1 MKKYPPNSS
10 KWNQFTNNIF
20 SLKAEIFQEF
30 ENETEN
36 ETLEFSSNVDDAN
49 CASCEQ
55 ELEINIDLKNVQ
67 KVGCF
72 TLYWKEF
79 YGCFPPK
86 HPRYKSFQKKT
97 MNTDNSLSKKGLSAW
112 SATITLLKSFVG
124 TYLLYLPHMFQEAG
138 LAFSLTILG
147 MTAALSLFNM
157 HLLLDCC
164 QAEKGETFGLIA
176 KNAFGSWAKFAVD
189 FSITVSQMSY
199 CIAYFTYVAQN
210 LQTYF
215 PHYSLAF
222 LMSIQLFL
230 YIPLCS
236 LRHLRFLSPFVLV
249 ANFCMFTGL
258 FGVLYYFGV
267 ELFGNGPQA
276 VRLINPSFMFIFV
289 GSVSMSFEGTIL
301 VIPTYEAMSADA
313 QKHFRKIITGVML
326 FLFIFFACFAG
337 LGYLAY
343 GDGVQ
348 RFITL
353 NLPEHSPV
361 GSIVKIGYMISIV
374 VMFPL
379 MMYPVSRLL
388 ERIVFGEKKVKK
400 RTFFQKW
407 RRLLIRS
414 CFRSAAVVFIL
425 GAAMYLNAY
434 YDHFNAV
441 VGSVCVCP
449 LALLYPAMFHIKL
462 FSDKNSIKKN
472 ISLIATIIYGVT
484 AIILSLAV
492 TTITW

>member
-199 CIAYFTYVAQN
+199 CVAYFTYVAQN

-215 PHYSLAF
+215 PHCSLVF
-222 LMSIQLFL
+222 LMAIQLFL

-236 LRHLRFLSPFVLV
+236 LRHLRLLSPLVLL

-258 FGVLYYFGV
+258 FGVLYYIGM
-267 ELFGNGPQA
+267 ELFGNGSQP
-276 VRLINPSFMFIFV
+276 VSLINPGFTFIFV
-289 GSVSMSFEGTIL
+289 GSVSISFEGTVL
-301 VIPTYEAMSADA
+301 VIPTYEAMDVDERR
-313 QKHFRKIITGVML
+313 HFRKIITGVML
-326 FLFIFFACFAG
+326 FLFVFFACFAG
-337 LGYLAY
+337 FGYLAY

-353 NLPEHSPV
+353 NLPEDSIV
-361 GSIVKIGYMISIV
+361 GSVVKIGYMISIV

-379 MMYPVSRLL
+379 MMYPVNRLL

-407 RRLLIRS
+407 
-414 CFRSAAVVFIL
+414 
-425 GAAMYLNAY
+425 
-434 YDHFNAV
+434 
-441 VGSVCVCP
+441 
-449 LALLYPAMFHIKL
+449 
-462 FSDKNSIKKN
+462 
-472 ISLIATIIYGVT
+472 
-484 AIILSLAV
+484 
-492 TTITW
+492 